1 MPLFFFR
8 TKSKSVD
15 RAIMPVVSP
24 ISDLFATL
32 ARNWGVEVE
41 FADSRNVFGR
51 CAQSTVEEL
60 GLSCYCPAATGRSPD
75 RQAIPQAIPQAILQ
89 PIVLESNT
97 PGDRRSQSLKQSR
110 IAIAADQFVRRDLT
124 TVKSQH
130 CQRCIYNRPLGI

>member
-75 RQAIPQAIPQAILQ
+75 RQAILQ